1 MCKSLKDYSEYTARV
16 REYAQVKPVEEAV
29 EQAISE
35 CIQEGIMAEF
45 LKQNRAEAK
54 QVSIYE
60 YDEEK
65 HMRQERE
72 ASWEEGRE
80 VGREEGDEKKD
91 EYKGEKRENSK
102 GKLSFLECRFKRN
115 W

>member
-1 MCKSLKDYSEYTARV
+1 M
-16 REYAQVKPVEEAV
+16 
-29 EQAISE
+29 
-35 CIQEGIMAEF
+35 
-45 LKQNRAEAK
+45 
-54 QVSIYE
+54 SIYE

-65 HMRQERE
+65 HMRRPGKRAERL
-72 ASWEEGRE
+72 EEKKDEKR
-80 VGREEGDEKKD
+80 DEKKD